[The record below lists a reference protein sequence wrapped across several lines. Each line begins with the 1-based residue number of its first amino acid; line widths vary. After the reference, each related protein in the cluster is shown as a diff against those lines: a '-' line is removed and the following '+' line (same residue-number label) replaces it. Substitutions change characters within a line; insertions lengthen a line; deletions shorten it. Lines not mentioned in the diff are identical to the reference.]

1 MWNMK
6 VATLQKKYMYITC
19 VSGLWNFFLQW
30 SLVNKLHRKT
40 AFFRVTTLALT
51 SKLVACN
58 IDIIYELLRL
68 TLYENLN
75 SWIIHRYKWRKH
87 PNAFLSY
94 IWATKIIGGKNIH
107 IRYCRLNTIKLHP
120 GTYILTLNI
129 FLFLYK
135 FSYNL

>member
-1 MWNMK
+1 MLSLAIH
-6 VATLQKKYMYITC
+6 VEHEGGDITEKYMYITC

-87 PNAFLSY
+87 PYTFLRY
-94 IWATKIIGGKNIH
+94 IWATKIIRGKNKH
-107 IRYCRLNTIKLHP
+107 NLTTSRDVY
-120 GTYILTLNI
+120 TYTKY
-129 FLFLYK
+129 FLF
-135 FSYNL
+135 FI